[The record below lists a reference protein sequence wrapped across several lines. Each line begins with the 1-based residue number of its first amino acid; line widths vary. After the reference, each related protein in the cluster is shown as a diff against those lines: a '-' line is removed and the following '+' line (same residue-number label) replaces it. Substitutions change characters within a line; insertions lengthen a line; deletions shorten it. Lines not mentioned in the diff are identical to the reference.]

1 MKGLKS
7 AVALL
12 VVLTLAAAVT
22 PNVMAEQGENES
34 ITITIDRVT
43 MPSTIFFPGRIF
55 TRAKTLT
62 VHDFVI
68 RDYNGIPIDGFII
81 QTSSGQTKVPI
92 YLVEEI
98 RASGWIHRYSKD
110 IDFTENVTSADMV
123 LTDGTEMNVL
133 MNADFGTI
141 EGKTEDGDFFLGN
154 PYTVRRLV
162 FNR

>member
-1 MKGLKS
+1 MKVLKS

-12 VVLTLAAAVT
+12 VVLTLAAAVA
-22 PNVMAEQGENES
+22 PNVAAEQGENES
-34 ITITIDRVT
+34 ITITIDRAT

-55 TRAKTLT
+55 TKAQTLT

-68 RDYNGIPIDGFII
+68 RDYDGIPIDGFVI

-92 YLVEEI
+92 NLVQEI
-98 RASGWIHRYSKD
+98 RPSKWVNRYSDD
-110 IDFTENVTSADMV
+110 IDFIENVTHADMV

>member
-1 MKGLKS
+1 MKVLKS

-22 PNVMAEQGENES
+22 PNVAAEQANSES
-34 ITITIDRVT
+34 VTITIDRVT
-43 MPSTIFFPGRIF
+43 MPSTLLFPGRIF
-55 TRAKTLT
+55 TKAKTLT

-68 RDYNGIPIDGFII
+68 RDYDGIPIDGFII
-81 QTSSGQTKVPI
+81 QTSSGQTKIPI
-92 YLVEEI
+92 YMVEQI
-98 RASGWIHRYSKD
+98 RPSRWVRRETKD
-110 IDFTENVTSADMV
+110 IDFVENVVCAEMV

-141 EGKTEDGDFFLGN
+141 EGKTEDGDFFLGD
-154 PYTVRRLV
+154 PHTVRQLV